1 MMKLIRWHLL
11 LLGLFVWQAGLAQ
24 TAEITLL
31 DEISLSDVALKRNSR
46 ERKIQTLN
54 DSILRNNDPALST
67 LLKFNTPIHLRENGY
82 GMVASASFRGTS
94 AQQTAVV
101 WNGININSQF
111 TGQTDFNTIATG
123 NFDQVAIRPGGGS
136 VLYGSGAIGGS
147 IHLNNKLSFDGKFQN
162 FAQLQAGSFDTY
174 NALYRGKISTEKTSL
189 RLSVSHNSSRND
201 YEYWDTGIFN
211 ENGDFFNTGL
221 SASVA
226 HWINETNILK
236 FHSNFFNSQRA
247 FSGTLTAPS
256 KSKFR
261 DQNSRN
267 LLEWKA
273 LLGKMTSSLKLAYLE
288 EHYKYYENRDREEHN
303 FGNAGTGIIKY
314 EFNYEIK
321 QNLQLTAV
329 GDLQKTRGEG
339 SNIGVNSR
347 SIGSAALLLQHR
359 LGKFSYQASLR
370 KEATENYSS
379 PLLYGLHTSY
389 TFSENYQLRFSHSKN
404 FRIPGFNDLY
414 WYAGGNLEL
423 DPETSTQ
430 WELGQTYKFKNFE
443 FDLAA
448 FLIDV
453 ENLLRWVPG
462 RDGLWRPEN
471 TAKVQN
477 KGLEA
482 SLSWQKQIKN
492 HQFNFT
498 SNYAYTLS
506 EDEQSGLQ
514 LIYTPMYKLGA
525 SAGYSFKRFS
535 MFYQFMHTGEVFIS
549 SDNNYSLPAFQV
561 SNLGLAYSLGKNEQW
576 QFQLQ
581 LRNLFDAEYMNMP
594 ARPMPGRHF
603 NSSISFK
610 F

>member
-1 MMKLIRWHLL
+1 MKLIRWHLL
-11 LLGLFVWQAGLAQ
+11 LLGMFVWQAGLTQ

-189 RLSVSHNSSRND
+189 QLSVSHNSSRND

-226 HWINETNILK
+226 HWVNETNILK

-267 LLEWKA
+267 LLEWKS

-389 TFSENYQLRFSHSKN
+389 AFSENYQLRFSHSKN

-492 HQFNFT
+492 HQFSFS

-514 LIYTPMYKLGA
+514 LIYTPMHKLGA

>member
-1 MMKLIRWHLL
+1 MMKLFRWHLL
-11 LLGLFVWQAGLAQ
+11 LFGLLLWQVNLAQ

-31 DEISLSDVALKRNSR
+31 DEVSLSDVALKRNSK
-46 ERKIQTLN
+46 ERKLQTLN
-54 DSILRNNDPALST
+54 DSILRNNDPALTS

-189 RLSVSHNSSRND
+189 QLSISQNSSQND
-201 YEYWDTGIFN
+201 YEYWDTGVFN
-211 ENGDFFNTGL
+211 ENGDFYNTGL
-221 SASVA
+221 SASIA
-226 HWINETNILK
+226 HWLNETNILK

-256 KSKFR
+256 KSKFQ
-261 DQNSRN
+261 DKNSRN
-267 LLEWKA
+267 LLEWRS
-273 LLGKMTSSLKLAYLE
+273 LFGKMTSSLKLAYLE
-288 EHYKYYENRDREEHN
+288 ENYKYYENREREEHN
-303 FGNAGTGIIKY
+303 FGKAGTGIMKYELNY
-314 EFNYEIK
+314 EFN
-321 QNLQLTAV
+321 QNLEVTGIA
-329 GDLQKTRGEG
+329 DLQKTRGEG
-339 SNIGVNSR
+339 SNIGENSR

-359 LGKFSYQASLR
+359 LGRFSYQASLR

-389 TFSENYQLRFSHSKN
+389 AISNNYKVRLSHSKN

-414 WYAGGNLEL
+414 WYAGGNLQLE
-423 DPETSTQ
+423 PETSIQ
-430 WELGQTYKFKNFE
+430 WELGQNFIFKDFE

-448 FLIDV
+448 FVIDV

-471 TAKVQN
+471 TARAQN
-477 KGLEA
+477 IGLEA
-482 SLSWQKQIKN
+482 SLNWEKQIRN
-492 HQFNFT
+492 HRLSFT
-498 SNYAYTLS
+498 SNYAYTQS
-506 EDEQSGLQ
+506 EDRRSELQ
-514 LIYTPMYKLGA
+514 LIYIPRHKLGA
-525 SAGYSFKRFS
+525 SAGYSFKKLS
-535 MFYQFMHTGEVFIS
+535 MFYQFMHTGEVYTS
-549 SDNNYSLPAFQV
+549 SDNNYSLSAFQI
-561 SNLGLAYSLGKNEQW
+561 SNLGLAYRLGNNEQW
-576 QFQLQ
+576 QLQLQ

-594 ARPMPGRHF
+594 SRPMPGRHL